1 MSVAE
6 AAQILQASEAYVRRL
21 LATQRLFGIKV
32 GPVWAIYRD
41 DLEGFQRMRRQ
52 PGRPPKS
59 AGQGASERKTRS
71 RINAER
77 AGVRTEKARL
87 KPSRQ

>member
-1 MSVAE
+1 MSVVE
-6 AAQILQASEAYVRRL
+6 AARILRSSEAYVRRL

-52 PGRPPKS
+52 PGRPPKT
-59 AGQGASERKTRS
+59 AGQTASESKART

-77 AGVRTEKARL
+77 AGVSTDKARL
-87 KPSRQ
+87 KPSRK